1 MGIFTIEYC
10 EIDKENKRSKV
21 CHDKVLASSRL
32 EAFAKFD
39 KQHNNKTKARIIIA
53 ECYCDY

>member
-1 MGIFTIEYC
+1 MGIFTIEYS
-10 EIDKENKRSKV
+10 EIDKENNRAKV

-32 EAFAKFD
+32 EACAKTD